1 MVLAGSSAGA
11 MVMGELLKNPPKDT
25 WGSGLGLI
33 SNLGILPHHE
43 NSNHQETHNSLLDTV
58 FSNHPNAVIYG
69 ISIESGCIV
78 KGDQVSIIGNAPLI
92 RYSLS
97 GYSSHIANEQIK
109 L

>member
-1 MVLAGSSAGA
+1 MVLG
-11 MVMGELLKNPPKDT
+11 VFLKNPPLVT
-25 WGSGLGLI
+25 WGCGLGLI
-33 SNLGILPHHE
+33 SNLGFLRHLE